1 MFSTAERLT
10 ERQGRSGT
18 SRLEYIQALVTEFQT
33 TESEEAKEQI
43 VANLANFA
51 YDPINYDYLRK
62 LNVLE
67 LFLDCLTEENAKLVD
82 FGMGGLCNAVAGA
95 GEVHDSETMRDPVNA
110 SAIATVPDS
119 IPLIVDCLSSPVEST
134 TLSALACLYYICTPR
149 TRSLILTPSL
159 LESINSFAA
168 DACPNPRLR
177 NLAVCFMRQHVG
189 PASASAA
196 SESLGRIYQI

>member
-1 MFSTAERLT
+1 S
-10 ERQGRSGT
+10 
-18 SRLEYIQALVTEFQT
+18 LVTEFQT

-82 FGMGGLCNAVAGA
+82 FGMGGLCNAVA
-95 GEVHDSETMRDPVNA
+95 DPVNA

-149 TRSLILTPSL
+149 TRS
-159 LESINSFAA
+159 
-168 DACPNPRLR
+168 
-177 NLAVCFMRQHVG
+177 
-189 PASASAA
+189 
-196 SESLGRIYQI
+196 